1 MKKIKQPQKSS
12 IIKRWQYIFIM
23 NIKMSF
29 YNVDM
34 IPMNIINF
42 FGWNHKVFALNV
54 KIQQFN

>member
-1 MKKIKQPQKSS
+1 MKIIKQPQKSS

-34 IPMNIINF
+34 IPMNIIDF
-42 FGWNHKVFALNV
+42 FGWNHALNV